1 MFTFETR
8 KDKYGNDFKYYKYKP
23 DEDDEIVGVLYGH
36 FAPFTGPN
44 GHGRMLAA
52 LQRIGAKQFL
62 VATPD
67 SRDRIDED
75 RMLFTTEQRREI
87 IQKALAFMDIDGQV
101 VTPSPRSIDKMFD
114 RLKRLVCDVYGPKT
128 RPVFCFGPDRE
139 EEFSQY
145 LSAFGSDDGS
155 ERAEYIIDRVRG
167 TSGTKVRQLIKAGD
181 IAGIEAQTGYNEEI
195 AQMLIDMWSEN
206 KERLTSSNDDGMAGK
221 HSLHHLW
228 NGNKSTQMTYDE
240 FFSLIDFLD
249 KQADDK
255 ISKVSFSISEK
266 IDGSSSFV
274 GVDKDG
280 LFFTKFGYSSK
291 SRSASQLPP
300 KYRKLFNELED
311 SGVEDALIK
320 WRDKLHAKEVKVQI
334 ENVLPEARRQ
344 DDDKYVRIVLVPYL
358 ASKIGNGL
366 VVTIQALVDG
376 KETSNEKAIMED
388 VQKAL
393 KKAGLNARGTVNLDF
408 NDIDL
413 REDIDELKAEIKK
426 VEANLGQDIKTLLSG
441 SKRLSTTKEAMA
453 IVSKYQKQIQD
464 KIISQFPTGQFGDYY
479 EGLVL
484 TAANGMVFKVTSDKF
499 KQLIAGGI
507 RESMKTSIFDRLLN
521 EGYTKKI
528 AYLRMKLQEFSKSEN
543 PWGNID
549 VLFKDILGRL
559 DENTRNELLTED
571 NKCYAIQK
579 SGKFNVSSTALTLNS
594 CGGNL
599 VLIDFGQKQPDEND
613 VYIPQ
618 YCNDGQIEAF
628 LAKLEKALEES
639 GIEKKSFSYKRTQ
652 PNFIGLEIKDSSI
665 NGGKAF
671 QIKLRQSA
679 SGRDIAKILYDS
691 SKTVVC
697 AGVSAA
703 ATTAIEET
711 AIALSYNKYET
722 APEGYS
728 DISGEIYK
736 SVYTLVKNNFSATPE
751 QVRGVIDDWQYT
763 VGKSLHLMRSKIG
776 EICSSYSIPMSSSY
790 TAYRDKFCGKDNDY
804 IQQLFESSFYGG
816 GQKDTYNPSDI
827 YLVSNDAACKNFMKK
842 LVAARGTLADLGDSG
857 SNKQV
862 DAALQF
868 IKRHFNED
876 DKLAG
881 EGVLKANA
889 LVYSGIALGVSLK
902 KLDGNG
908 LLNYTGTY
916 DNVYKDKELI
926 VDFVKDE
933 NAAFIYIDRDDN
945 GKLESERSSS
955 VIAYEVPKETSSGN
969 ASIKLHLNPKTMK
982 EHTDQVAL
990 SLRTSSK
997 DAKTASI
1004 MVGRLGAAQGGRCSG
1019 KNLQR
1024 ALQTV
1029 YNVDM
1034 PDFVAPT
1041 GAELLEQV
1049 KSFVKAATGKDLDTT
1064 EAVGTD
1070 ADICRAL
1077 SYILAAGMKYKVID
1091 TYLSESRKTSFNK
1104 RTVDYFKIH

>member
-44 GHGRMLAA
+44 GHGRMLTA
-52 LQRIGAKQFL
+52 LQNIGAKQFL

-87 IQKALAFMDIDGQV
+87 IQKALAFMNIDGQV

-155 ERAEYIIDRVRG
+155 ERAEYIVDRVRG

-181 IAGIEAQTGYNEEI
+181 IAGVEAQTGYNEEI
-195 AQMLIDMWSEN
+195 AQMLISMWSEN
-206 KERLTSSNDDGMAGK
+206 KERLASSNDDGMAGK

-228 NGNKSTQMTYDE
+228 NDNKSTQMTYDE

-255 ISKVSFSISEK
+255 ISKVSFNISEK

-274 GVDKDG
+274 GVDKEG

-300 KYRKLFNELED
+300 KYKKFFDELED
-311 SGVEDALIK
+311 SGVEDALSK

-376 KETSNEKAIMED
+376 KETDDEKAIMAD

-393 KKAGLNARGTVNLDF
+393 KRAGLNARGTVSLDF

-413 REDIDELKAEIKK
+413 REDIDKLKAEIKK
-426 VEANLGQDIKTLLSG
+426 VEASLGQDIKTLLSG

-464 KIISQFPTGQFGDYY
+464 KIISQFPAGQFGDYY

-528 AYLRMKLQEFSKSEN
+528 AYLRMKLQEFTKNEN

-559 DENTRNELLTED
+559 DENTRKELLKEGD
-571 NKCYAIQK
+571 KCYAIQK
-579 SGKFNVSSTALTLNS
+579 SGKFNVSATAQTLNN

-599 VLIDFGQKQPDEND
+599 VLIDFGQKQADEDN

-618 YCNDGQIEAF
+618 YCNDTQIEVF
-628 LAKLEKALEES
+628 LEKLEKALEKS
-639 GIEKKSFSYKRTQ
+639 GIGEESFSYKRTQ

-665 NGGKAF
+665 NSGKTF

-679 SGRDIAKILYDS
+679 SGRDIAKILCDNT
-691 SKTVVC
+691 TVVC
-697 AGVSAA
+697 AGVSAS

-722 APEGYS
+722 APESYS
-728 DISGEIYK
+728 DISGKIYK
-736 SVYTLVKNNFSATPE
+736 SVYTLVENNFSVTPE
-751 QVRGVIDDWQYT
+751 QVKGVIDDWQYT
-763 VGKSLHLMRSKIG
+763 VGMSLHLMRSKIR
-776 EICSSYSIPMSSSY
+776 EICGVYSIPMSSSY
-790 TAYRDKFCGKDNDY
+790 TAYRDKFCGKGNEY
-804 IQQLFESSFYGG
+804 VQQLFESSFYGG
-816 GQKDTYNPSDI
+816 GQKDISNPSDI
-827 YLVSNDAACKNFMKK
+827 YLVSNATVCKDFMKK
-842 LVAARGTLADLGDSG
+842 LIAARGTLADLGDSG
-857 SNKQV
+857 GNKQV
-862 DAALQF
+862 DAALWF
-868 IKRHFNED
+868 IKGHFKED
-876 DKLAG
+876 SKLAG

-902 KLDGNG
+902 KLDSSG

-916 DNVYKDKELI
+916 DNVYEDEELKINFVEDK
-926 VDFVKDE
+926 
-933 NAAFIYIDRDDN
+933 NAAFIYIDKNDD
-945 GKLESERSSS
+945 GLPESERSSS
-955 VIAYEVPKETSSGN
+955 VIAYEVPKETGSGN
-969 ASIKLHLNPKTMK
+969 ASIKLHLNPETMK
-982 EHTDQVAL
+982 EHTDKVAL

-1004 MVGRLGAAQGGRCSG
+1004 MVGKLGAAQGGRCSG

-1049 KSFVKAATGKDLDTT
+1049 KSFIKAATGKDLDTT
-1064 EAVGTD
+1064 EAIDTD
-1070 ADICRAL
+1070 VDICRAL